1 MRPLTVCYKL
11 DRSVKLS
18 WLHKLTWQHVELTS
32 VCEIKMTHF
41 FISCTAGGIRKVI
54 FQNRLKCIHNHI
66 FSCLLGLNSLCKLF
80 LFLEMCLSEYH
91 CWEIIML
98 WMGAV
103 PLCSAA
109 CFILA
114 VFLRLLDPRHTR
126 ALIWITQPSLFQPLP
141 HFLPPFFSPYN
152 QTQSILSSS

>member
-1 MRPLTVCYKL
+1 MISTAMRPLPVCYKL

-18 WLHKLTWQHVELTS
+18 WLHKLTRQHVELTS

-41 FISCTAGGIRKVI
+41 FISRTAGGIWEVI

-66 FSCLLGLNSLCKLF
+66 FSCLLGLNSLCKLSF

-98 WMGAV
+98 WMGAF

-114 VFLRLLDPRHTR
+114 VFLK
-126 ALIWITQPSLFQPLP
+126 ALRPQAYPSTHLNHSSISLSTSTS
-141 HFLPPFFSPYN
+141 FSP
-152 QTQSILSSS
+152 SILFPL